1 MDEKVAIY
9 ARVSPTVHKKT
20 LSDLHDSLEETI
32 RACTKD
38 SENEGNTVVATY
50 IDEYISGKSSKE
62 MPAFNRMLTDAR
74 NKTNTALRGD
84 GKTSWTRIYC
94 RRVNRFGRNR
104 SDMIKAEIELTELG
118 YTLKFTEQGIDTGK
132 PFGKSVM
139 GIMAEQAEEDRKDI
153 LINTQRGRERAM
165 AEGVKFGQ
173 PKKEINVDALRNAR
187 LMPVDKR
194 PTWSEC
200 KKMFGA
206 TPSTLIKALK
216 DNGYWDLDKRTV
228 K

>member
-1 MDEKVAIY
+1 MTENVAIY

-20 LSDLHDSLEETI
+20 ISDLHDSLNETI
-32 RACTKD
+32 RVCTKD
-38 SENEGNTVVATY
+38 AENEGNTVVATY

-62 MPAFNRMLTDAR
+62 MPDFNRMLSDAR
-74 NKTNTALRGD
+74 NKTNTAARGD
-84 GKTSWTRIYC
+84 HATPWTRIYC

-104 SDMIKAEIELTELG
+104 SDMIKAELELTELG

-132 PFGKSVM
+132 QFGKSIM
-139 GIMAEQAEEDRKDI
+139 AIMAEQAEEDRKDI
-153 LINTQRGRERAM
+153 LANTQRGRERAM

-173 PKKEINVDALRNAR
+173 PKKVIKVDALRNAR
-187 LMPVDKR
+187 LMPVDTR

-200 KKMFGA
+200 EGMFGA
-206 TPSTLIKALK
+206 SPSTLIKALK
-216 DNGYWDLDKRTV
+216 DAGYWDYDNRTV

>member
-1 MDEKVAIY
+1 MNENVAIY

-32 RACTKD
+32 RVCTKD
-38 SENEGNTVVATY
+38 AENEGNTVVATY

-62 MPAFNRMLTDAR
+62 MPDFNRMLKDAR
-74 NKTNTALRGD
+74 NKTNNANRGD
-84 GKTSWTRIYC
+84 HKTTWTRIYC

-118 YTLKFTEQGIDTGK
+118 YSLKFTEQGIDTSK

-153 LINTQRGRERAM
+153 LSNTQRGRERAM

-173 PKKEINVDALRNAR
+173 PKKVINVDALRNAR
-187 LMPVDKR
+187 LMAVGIR
-194 PTWSEC
+194 PPWTEC
-200 KKMFGA
+200 QKMFGA
-206 TPSTLIKALK
+206 SPSTLIKALK
-216 DNGYWDLDKRTV
+216 AAGYWDFERGTV
-228 K
+228 M